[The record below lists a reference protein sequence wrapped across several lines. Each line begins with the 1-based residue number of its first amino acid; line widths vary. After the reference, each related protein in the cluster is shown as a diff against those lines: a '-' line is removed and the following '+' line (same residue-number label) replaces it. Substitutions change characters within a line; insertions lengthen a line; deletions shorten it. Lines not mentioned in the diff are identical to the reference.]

1 MKQLKEIVRRI
12 RSVKNTRQITRAMEM
27 VSAARLRKVE
37 KKVLKGKRYYGQL
50 KSTLHNHLAR
60 LYGEAHPFFQ
70 AGTGEKELLL
80 VIAGERG
87 LCGSYN
93 TAILDR
99 AMKWAN
105 EDRAGR
111 SFMVAGR
118 RGQDKL
124 RAKGF
129 TLDRSWTDIKLNILN
144 QVAEEI
150 RSAIVKG
157 FNEGLYSSVHVLYT
171 SYFSAVKKDV
181 TVEQLLPLEFSG
193 EPEADDFTYEPS
205 KAGVIGTLASRF
217 VEVSILHALTEA
229 MASEFSSR
237 MVAMKSATDNAD
249 EMLDKLILDK
259 NRARQA
265 AITTEITEIASGAEA
280 LK

>member
-12 RSVKNTRQITRAMEM
+12 RSVQNTRQITRAMEM

-37 KKVLKGKRYYGQL
+37 NKVLKGKRYYGQL
-50 KSTLHNHLAR
+50 KSTLHNHLSR

-70 AGTGEKELLL
+70 VGTGDKDLLL

-93 TAILDR
+93 SAILDQ
-99 AMKWAN
+99 AMKWVN
-105 EDRAGR
+105 KDRAGR
-111 SFMVAGR
+111 VFMVAGR

-129 TLDRSWTDIKLNILN
+129 LVERSWTDIKLNILN
-144 QVAEEI
+144 QVADDI
-150 RSAIVKG
+150 RSTIVQG
-157 FNEGLYSSVHVLYT
+157 FIEGFYSSAHVLYT
-171 SYFSAVKKDV
+171 SYFSAVKKNI

-193 EPEADDFTYEPS
+193 EPDTDDFTYEPS
-205 KAGVIGTLASRF
+205 KAGVIGALSARF
-217 VEVSILHALTEA
+217 VEISILHALTEA

-265 AITTEITEIASGAEA
+265 TITTEITEIASGAEA